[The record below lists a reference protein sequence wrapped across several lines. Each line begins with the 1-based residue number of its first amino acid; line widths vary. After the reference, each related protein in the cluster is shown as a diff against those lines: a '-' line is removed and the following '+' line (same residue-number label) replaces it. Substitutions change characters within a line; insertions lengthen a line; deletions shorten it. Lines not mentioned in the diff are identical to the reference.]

1 VSSLQLFLSGTPV
14 QNKISEF
21 YTLLN
26 LIDEDAFPSRD
37 EFESQYGSMSNS
49 ADIQALHKAL
59 SPYMFR
65 RMKAEVEKEL
75 PPREET
81 LISVEMTS
89 EQKQSVPL
97 HRSERERVRHRGFL
111 GSLRF
116 LLCELLG
123 TTALCTS
130 ATSNSCKATANARIS
145 PV

>member
-1 VSSLQLFLSGTPV
+1 MGAIADRFPFCATVLRASLQLFLSGTPV

-49 ADIQALHKAL
+49 TDIQALHKAL

-89 EQKQSVPL
+89 EQKQSVTLRVQCACARGPL
-97 HRSERERVRHRGFL
+97 WDALVHRSD
-111 GSLRF
+111 
-116 LLCELLG
+116 
-123 TTALCTS
+123 ALPS
-130 ATSNSCKATANARIS
+130 
-145 PV
+145 V